1 VRLQTPRFW
10 GEVGSTGSGSK
21 MSCSG
26 VLPKKLATKITKG
39 LYMARSANFHSTELF
54 VLCRRL
60 EDRTRAHHK
69 TFIILPY
76 SYSISCLLKYFGE
89 ADLCHFA
96 YCVRDSCPPLLC
108 PLSYATVRSVCRVRA
123 HIPSLG
129 RVSPCIGDKRLKSVT
144 KTHGQCDVRPT
155 VTFPAVVRAPLPFDW
170 YQIILLGD
178 RGTCV

>member
-1 VRLQTPRFW
+1 
-10 GEVGSTGSGSK
+10 
-21 MSCSG
+21 
-26 VLPKKLATKITKG
+26 
-39 LYMARSANFHSTELF
+39 MARSANFHSTELF

-178 RGTCV
+178 RGTCVCKQLAQGYYLKAQRPGVEPATFGVASPTPSPLRHQAAL